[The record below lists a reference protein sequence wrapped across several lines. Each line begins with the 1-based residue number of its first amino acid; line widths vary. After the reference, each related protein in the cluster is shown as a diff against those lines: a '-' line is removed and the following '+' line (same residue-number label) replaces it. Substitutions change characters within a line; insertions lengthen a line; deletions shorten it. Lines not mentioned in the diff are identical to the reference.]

1 MRIINERRSQ
11 IDGNTLISCIL
22 EYNGRLFKISDCPT
36 KLFIWSELNGWLFID
51 YGDTKETTQ
60 KSIEQFLLIMKAY
73 TNENIG

>member
-11 IDGNTLISCIL
+11 IDGNALISCIL
-22 EYNGRLFKISDCPT
+22 EYNSKLFKISDCPT

-60 KSIEQFLLIMKAY
+60 KSIEQFLSIMKAY
-73 TNENIG
+73 TNENI